1 MSFGY
6 FNLHEHNANES
17 GLRAWVA
24 KNSIVVKSWT
34 PLKAGTSWVD
44 VAVATDTIIGISC
57 TDKTFDSDNFTV
69 AKAKVLYIPEPES
82 QNTYILPIV
91 GWTVTLADQNSFYDL
106 NSDWA
111 VDWTSESTST
121 WQVELVNFISATKWE
136 FKVVNK

>member
-1 MSFGY
+1 MVFGY

-17 GLRAWVA
+17 GLRAQVA
-24 KNSIVVKSWT
+24 KNSLVVKSWT
-34 PLKAGTSWVD
+34 PLKSWTTWVD
-44 VAVATDTIIGISC
+44 VAWAGDSIIGISC

-69 AKAKVLYIPEPES
+69 AKATVLFIPEPET

-91 GWTVTLADQNSFYDL
+91 DWTVTLADQGSFYDL

-111 VDWTSESTST
+111 VDGTSESTSS
-121 WQVELVNFISATKWE
+121 WQVELVKFITATKSE